1 MYLLNVTEKLL
12 LLLPGENLTIVYGV
26 IQKQAYTN

>member
-12 LLLPGENLTIVYGV
+12 LLLPGENPAIVYGA
-26 IQKQAYTN
+26 IKKQAYTN